1 MTATDVLHRDQL
13 VKLDNILVRLGDPG
27 RAFKFLRS
35 GEARGDY
42 DQVVATLNDCDPHW
56 TSLSCAKKSSTL
68 DRLGI
73 GMMSAYAVQIA
84 LLAFFVLGRI
94 LSPVC
99 LARRARGRRA
109 LLSGPRT

>member
-1 MTATDVLHRDQL
+1 MTATDVQHRDQL

-84 LLAFFVLGRI
+84 LLAFFARPNPLAGLPGASRTR
-94 LSPVC
+94 SPG
-99 LARRARGRRA
+99 LARRPG
-109 LLSGPRT
+109 T

>member
-1 MTATDVLHRDQL
+1 MTATDVPHRDQL

-35 GEARGDY
+35 GEARG
-42 DQVVATLNDCDPHW
+42 DCDPHW